1 MPRQPSPADGP
12 LKPHVLLILMAL
24 MQGRTHGYEIRQQVQ
39 RLSDGDVLLDPGTLY
54 RHLGRLL
61 DEGLIAESNQRP
73 AEDDDPR
80 RRYYVLTEAGA
91 EALRAEARRMETLA
105 AAVRAS
111 DLVRAPGGA
120 K

>member
-1 MPRQPSPADGP
+1 MPTRRPTGEGP

-24 MQGRTHGYEIRQQVQ
+24 MQGRTHGYEIRQEVE
-39 RLSDGDVLLDPGTLY
+39 RLSDGAVVLDPGTLY

-61 DEGLIAESNQRP
+61 EERLIAESDERP
-73 AEDDDPR
+73 DDDDPR
-80 RRYYVLTEAGA
+80 RRYYVLTRAGSDALESEAA
-91 EALRAEARRMETLA
+91 RMETLA

-111 DLVRAPGGA
+111 DLARARGGG